1 MTRKLIGGVLA
12 TLVAA
17 VAIWFLFLRGDK
29 AQTGKEDTG
38 APARSADIKP
48 KTTTPTPQTESA
60 PAPRGVAP
68 KWSLDLDPEGPLPL
82 EGQVLGPD
90 GKPVGGATVR
100 LGSVPPRT
108 TTSEQDGSFSF
119 DKLVGR
125 TYTLE
130 ASSGK
135 LIGSAT
141 YKLVDKGDPV
151 VIRLSEGAALVVTVV
166 DDDRKPL
173 AGAAVSTDDDHSAKS
188 DAEGKATLEPVHP
201 GWVSVQAQ
209 ASGYAPA
216 SAFTTIGSSG
226 ATGQVTITLHKGFA
240 VSGKVIDEAGK
251 PISKAKVDASNGV
264 WDFGGPKDDDVTTD
278 DKGQFTIAALAPGS
292 HTLSAIDGEHA
303 PARSTPI
310 TVKDR
315 AITGIVI
322 TMKAGGRISGKVVDR
337 EHRIVPF
344 ATVRISGKGANAW
357 MAAAR
362 QATTDKEGAFE
373 LRGLA
378 RVKQQ
383 ARAESDMAASKI
395 TDVDLETKAEVTGIE
410 LVLDVSGTIA
420 GTVVDDKGQPVPEVT
435 VNAFPDILGG
445 ASTEGLALAGMSSA
459 TTDGGGGFVIHG
471 LPDGAYKLW
480 AARASVGFQDWGQQG
495 TSAKTGDKGVKITL
509 PAPGELKGSVV
520 LDGAGDGPVTAMV
533 QVGSQPS
540 TPTSGGAFV
549 IKDITPGTYDV
560 TFRGLEFAEMV
571 KRDVKI
577 EPGKTT
583 DLGKVTVFRGRKLVG
598 KVVDKAGAPIA
609 GAKVKVGEMLFSA
622 EGNEDQMEQ
631 FEQMGGIR
639 SAVSDQAGEF
649 TIIGIPKK
657 ASNVMADHP
666 TRGRSLAVSLPE
678 GSDDPP
684 RMTLELRGYGSIS
697 GKVTSKGKPLSGVT
711 VSDSSKGGG
720 AAASFAQTDDDGNF
734 TLNKVAEG
742 VHVLQ
747 AMQQQM
753 MSMKSSAATVTVVAG
768 KESKVTIDIPVGT
781 LSLTVTVKPLAG
793 NKVDAA
799 QVFLFA
805 GMVAPANG
813 KQLVDGMF
821 QGGGQGMKFW
831 LGGSM
836 PMPKFEEIVAGSY
849 SVCVIPITGSMQDA
863 QFMQR
868 LQENVASLKVY
879 CKPVTIKSSPTEQA
893 LTTEVP
899 AMTPLPA
906 PTN

>member
-1 MTRKLIGGVLA
+1 MNRKLIGGVA
-12 TLVAA
+12 AALVAA
-17 VAIWFLFLRGDK
+17 IAIWFLFLRGDK
-29 AQTGKEDTG
+29 DTRPKEDTS
-38 APARSADIKP
+38 APARSAAIDP
-48 KTTTPTPQTESA
+48 KSATPEKQPESA

-82 EGQVLGPD
+82 EGQVVGPD
-90 GKPVGGATVR
+90 GKPISGATVR

-108 TTSEQDGSFSF
+108 TTSEDDGSFSF

-125 TYTLE
+125 TYALE

-166 DDDRKPL
+166 DDDTQTI
-173 AGAAVSTDDDHSAKS
+173 AGADVTTDEDHTAKS
-188 DAEGKATLEPVHP
+188 NAEGKAKLEPVHP

-209 ASGYAPA
+209 AAGYAAA
-216 SAFTTIGSSG
+216 SAFTTVGSSG
-226 ATGQVTITLHKGFA
+226 ATGQVMITLHKGFA

-251 PISKAKVDASNGV
+251 PIVKAKVDASNGI
-264 WDFGGPKDDDVTTD
+264 WDFGNRKGDDVTTD
-278 DKGQFTIAALAPGS
+278 DKGQFTIAALAPGA
-292 HTLSAIDGEHA
+292 HTLSATDGEHA

-315 AITGIVI
+315 AVTGVVI
-322 TMKAGGRISGKVVDR
+322 TMKAGGRIAGKVVDKD
-337 EHRIVPF
+337 HRIVPF

-357 MAAAR
+357 MATAR

-395 TDVDLETKAEVTGIE
+395 TDVDLDAKAEVTGLE
-410 LVLDVSGTIA
+410 LVLDVSGTIV
-420 GTVVDDKGQPVPEVT
+420 GIVVDDKGQPVPEVT
-435 VNAFPDILGG
+435 VNAFPDILSG

-480 AARASVGFQDWGQQG
+480 AARASAGFQDWGQQG

-509 PAPGELKGSVV
+509 AAPGELKGSVV
-520 LDGAGDGPVTAMV
+520 LDGANGGTLTAMV
-533 QVGSQPS
+533 QVGTQPS
-540 TPTSGGAFV
+540 TPTSDGSFD

-560 TFRGLEFAEMV
+560 TFRGLDFAEMV

-598 KVVDKAGAPIA
+598 KVVDKGGTPIA

-657 ASNVMADHP
+657 ATNVMADHP
-666 TRGRSLAVSLPE
+666 QSGRSLAVGVPE

-684 RMTLELRGYGSIS
+684 PMTLELRGYGSIS
-697 GKVTSKGKPLSGVT
+697 GKVTSKGKPLPRVT
-711 VSDSSKGGG
+711 ISDSSKGGG
-720 AAASFAQTDDDGNF
+720 ASASFAQTDDEGNF
-734 TLNKVAEG
+734 TLNKVGEG

-781 LSLTVTVKPLAG
+781 LSLTVTIKPLAG

-813 KQLVDGMF
+813 KQLMDGMF

-831 LGGSM
+831 LGGTM
-836 PMPKFEEIVAGSY
+836 PMPKFEELVAGSY
-849 SVCVIPITGSMQDA
+849 SACVIPITGSMQDP
-863 QFMQR
+863 QLMQR
-868 LQENVASLKVY
+868 IQENVATLKVY
-879 CKPVTIKSSPTEQA
+879 CKPVTIKPSPAEQA
-893 LTTEVP
+893 FAIEVP